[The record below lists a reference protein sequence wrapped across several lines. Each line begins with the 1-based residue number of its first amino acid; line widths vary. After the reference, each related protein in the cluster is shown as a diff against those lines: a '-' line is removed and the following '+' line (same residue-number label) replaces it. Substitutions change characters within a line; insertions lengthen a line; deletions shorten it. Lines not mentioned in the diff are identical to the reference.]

1 MKSTHILLPATA
13 LILLSSPAIYADGQ
27 GNPVDLAVLNSL
39 NVEMGSEVDQD
50 ALSTLLE
57 MEGAELESMT
67 KPEAQCDIAINMLI
81 SADIDPDMMTVLADG
96 DDPAET
102 LSEVMGDSEA
112 AAILIAGLEQT
123 NADLD
128 ECFTNLATNE

>member
-1 MKSTHILLPATA
+1 MRNTFTLFTSVTLLVGM
-13 LILLSSPAIYADGQ
+13 SSFCGADGQ

-39 NVEMGSEVDQD
+39 NVEMGSEVDED
-50 ALSTLLE
+50 ALASIMD

-67 KPEAQCDIAINMLI
+67 TPEAQCDMAINMLMA
-81 SADIDPDMMTVLADG
+81 ADIDPDMMTGLADG
-96 DDPAET
+96 DDPTDT

>member
-1 MKSTHILLPATA
+1 MRNICTLFSSAILLVGM
-13 LILLSSPAIYADGQ
+13 SSVCNADGQ

-39 NVEMGSEVDQD
+39 NVEMGSEVDED
-50 ALSTLLE
+50 ALASIMD

-67 KPEAQCDIAINMLI
+67 TPEAQCDMAINMLMA
-81 SADIDPDMMTVLADG
+81 ADIDPDMMTGLADG

-102 LSEVMGDSEA
+102 LSEVMEDSEA

>member
-50 ALSTLLE
+50 ALSTLIE

-67 KPEAQCDIAINMLI
+67 TPEAQCDMAINMLMA
-81 SADIDPDMMTVLADG
+81 ADVDPDMMTGLADG

>member
-1 MKSTHILLPATA
+1 MRNICTLFSSAILLFGM
-13 LILLSSPAIYADGQ
+13 SSVCNADGQ

-39 NVEMGSEVDQD
+39 NVEMGSEVDED
-50 ALSTLLE
+50 ALASIMD

-67 KPEAQCDIAINMLI
+67 TPEAQCDMAINMLMA
-81 SADIDPDMMTVLADG
+81 ADIDPDMMTVLADG

>member
-1 MKSTHILLPATA
+1 MRNICTLFSSAILLFGM
-13 LILLSSPAIYADGQ
+13 SSVCNADGQ
-27 GNPVDLAVLNSL
+27 GSPVDLAVLNSL
-39 NVEMGSEVDQD
+39 NVEMGSEVDED
-50 ALSTLLE
+50 ALASILD

-67 KPEAQCDIAINMLI
+67 TPEAQCDMAINMLMA
-81 SADIDPDMMTVLADG
+81 ADIDPDMMTGIADG
-96 DDPAET
+96 DDPSET

-112 AAILIAGLEQT
+112 AAILIAGLEET

>member
-67 KPEAQCDIAINMLI
+67 TPEAQCDMAINMLMA
-81 SADIDPDMMTVLADG
+81 ADIDPDMMTGLADG

>member
-1 MKSTHILLPATA
+1 MKSMRVLIPAAT
-13 LILLSSPAIYADGQ
+13 LILFGSQTIDADGQ

-39 NVEMGSEVDQD
+39 NVEMGSEVDED
-50 ALSTLLE
+50 ALASIMD

-67 KPEAQCDIAINMLI
+67 TPEAQCDMAINMLMA
-81 SADIDPDMMTVLADG
+81 ADIDPDIMTGLADG

>member
-13 LILLSSPAIYADGQ
+13 LILLSAPAIYADGQ
-27 GNPVDLAVLNSL
+27 GNPLDLAVLNSL
-39 NVEMGSEVDQD
+39 NVEMGSEVDED
-50 ALSTLLE
+50 ALASIMD

-67 KPEAQCDIAINMLI
+67 TPEAQCDMAINMLMA
-81 SADIDPDMMTVLADG
+81 ADIDPDMMTGLADG
-96 DDPAET
+96 DDPSET

>member
-1 MKSTHILLPATA
+1 MRNICTLFSSAILLFGM
-13 LILLSSPAIYADGQ
+13 SSVCNADGQ

-39 NVEMGSEVDQD
+39 NVEMGSEVDED
-50 ALSTLLE
+50 ALASILD

-67 KPEAQCDIAINMLI
+67 TPEAQCDMAINMLMA
-81 SADIDPDMMTVLADG
+81 ADIDPDMMTGIADG
-96 DDPAET
+96 DDPSET

-112 AAILIAGLEQT
+112 AAILIAGLEET

-128 ECFTNLATNE
+128 ECFTNLATSE

>member
-1 MKSTHILLPATA
+1 MRNICTLFSSAILLFGM
-13 LILLSSPAIYADGQ
+13 SSVCNADGQ

-39 NVEMGSEVDQD
+39 NVEMGSEVDED
-50 ALSTLLE
+50 ALASILD

-67 KPEAQCDIAINMLI
+67 TPEAQCDMAINMLMA
-81 SADIDPDMMTVLADG
+81 ADIDPDMMIGIADG
-96 DDPAET
+96 DDPSET

-112 AAILIAGLEQT
+112 AAILIAGLEET

>member
-1 MKSTHILLPATA
+1 MRNICTLFSSAILLFGM
-13 LILLSSPAIYADGQ
+13 SSVCNADGQ

-39 NVEMGSEVDQD
+39 NVEMGSEVDED
-50 ALSTLLE
+50 ALASILD

-67 KPEAQCDIAINMLI
+67 TPEAQCDMAINMLMA
-81 SADIDPDMMTVLADG
+81 ADIDPDMMTGIADG
-96 DDPAET
+96 DDPSET

-112 AAILIAGLEQT
+112 AAILIAGLEET

>member
-1 MKSTHILLPATA
+1 MRNICTLFSSAILLFGM
-13 LILLSSPAIYADGQ
+13 SSVCKADGQ

-39 NVEMGSEVDQD
+39 NVEMGSEVDED
-50 ALSTLLE
+50 ALASILD

-67 KPEAQCDIAINMLI
+67 TPEAQCDMAINMLMA
-81 SADIDPDMMTVLADG
+81 ADIDPDMMTGIADG
-96 DDPAET
+96 DDPSET

-112 AAILIAGLEQT
+112 AAILIAGLEET

>member
-1 MKSTHILLPATA
+1 MRNICTLFSSALL
-13 LILLSSPAIYADGQ
+13 LVSMSSVCNADGQ

-39 NVEMGSEVDQD
+39 NVEMGSEVDED
-50 ALSTLLE
+50 ALASI
-57 MEGAELESMT
+57 MDMQGAELESMT
-67 KPEAQCDIAINMLI
+67 TPEAQCDMAINMLMA
-81 SADIDPDMMTVLADG
+81 ADIDPDMVTGLADG

-112 AAILIAGLEQT
+112 AAILMAGLEQT

-128 ECFTNLATNE
+128 ECFTNLATSE

>member
-67 KPEAQCDIAINMLI
+67 TPEAQCDIAINMLMA
-81 SADIDPDMMTVLADG
+81 ADIDPDMMTGLADG

>member
-1 MKSTHILLPATA
+1 MRNICTLFSSAILLFGM
-13 LILLSSPAIYADGQ
+13 SSVCNADGQ

-39 NVEMGSEVDQD
+39 NVEMGSEVDED
-50 ALSTLLE
+50 ALASIMD
-57 MEGAELESMT
+57 MEGVELESMT
-67 KPEAQCDIAINMLI
+67 TPEAQCDMAINMLMA
-81 SADIDPDMMTVLADG
+81 ADIDPDMMTGLADS

-112 AAILIAGLEQT
+112 AAILMAGLEQT

>member
-67 KPEAQCDIAINMLI
+67 TPEAQCDIAINMLMA
-81 SADIDPDMMTVLADG
+81 ADIDPDMMTGLADG

-112 AAILIAGLEQT
+112 AAILIAGLEET

>member
-13 LILLSSPAIYADGQ
+13 LILLSSPAIYGDGQ

-67 KPEAQCDIAINMLI
+67 TPEAQCDIAINMLI
-81 SADIDPDMMTVLADG
+81 SADIDPDMMTGLADG